1 MHKWIIVFFLLAVS
15 ASLIA
20 PKYSAGAQS
29 TSTSNDDA
37 IRQIHPEPYPYA
49 KFYLGR
55 GVDLVVSKVEFEK
68 GVFAGE
74 EKIRF
79 KVWVRNICNQATAE
93 RIKISLPDIWGGRAI
108 WIEDG
113 IGVGATKESA
123 SYYMPV
129 SDFRCCGTRVIV
141 DPDETIDEIEEG
153 NNTCNVSFSPS
164 SDTRRETVC
173 WHGGGHC
180 IDPDE
185 GPRMNEPE
193 RHRRP

>member
-1 MHKWIIVFFLLAVS
+1 MHMWIIIFFILAANS
-15 ASLIA
+15 SLIA
-20 PKYSAGAQS
+20 PGFSAGAPSADSQ
-29 TSTSNDDA
+29 NDEA
-37 IRQIHPEPYPYA
+37 IQQTHPEPYPYS
-49 KFYLGR
+49 KMYRGR
-55 GVDLVVSKVEFEK
+55 GVDLVTYKVEFEK

-113 IGVGATKESA
+113 IGAGATKASA
-123 SYYMPV
+123 SYHIPV

-164 SDTRRETVC
+164 SNTLQETIC
-173 WHGGGHC
+173 WHGGSHC
-180 IDPDE
+180 IAPDE
-185 GPRMNEPE
+185 GPRINEPE